1 MTSFAITLIAI
12 GIADLTRGA
21 GPMRGARL
29 LVGPVVVMVLGVLT
43 AAHGASI
50 PLLIVGGLTCVAWQV
65 LSSPGDSGTPHPAFA
80 FTALALGLAVLLLC
94 WNAGPPVGGVLSHW
108 AQHAAIPGLDRV
120 GVDGAA
126 LILGLFLVQ
135 LGTGNVIVRL
145 ILRATGAIRPSGQP
159 QPSDTLRGGRLLG
172 PLERVFILGLALAGQ
187 VTAAGIVIAA
197 KGLLRFPELT
207 VRRDRTETQ
216 GVGIDAVTEYFLV
229 GSFVSWLVAL
239 SCVAAAHLLV

>member
-12 GIADLTRGA
+12 GIADLTRGT
-21 GPMRGARL
+21 GPVRGARL
-29 LVGPVVVMVLGVLT
+29 LVGPAVILLLGALT

-50 PLLIVGGLTCVAWQV
+50 TSLIVGALTCVAWQV
-65 LSSPGDSGTPHPAFA
+65 LSSPGEASTPHPAFA
-80 FTALALGLAVLLLC
+80 FTALALGLAVLVVG
-94 WNAGPPVGGVLSHW
+94 WNAGPPAGGVLSHW
-108 AQHAAIPGLDRV
+108 ARHAAIPGLERV
-120 GVDGAA
+120 GVERAA
-126 LILGLFLVQ
+126 LIVGLFLVQ
-135 LGTGNVIVRL
+135 LSTGNVIVRL
-145 ILRATGAIRPSGQP
+145 ILRATGAIRPPGEP

-187 VTAAGIVIAA
+187 VTAAGTVIAA

-207 VRRDRTETQ
+207 VRRDRIETQ

-239 SCVAAAHLLV
+239 GCVAAAHLLA

>member
-12 GIADLTRGA
+12 GLADLTRGA
-21 GPMRGARL
+21 GRVRGVRL
-29 LVGPVVVMVLGVLT
+29 LVGPAVILALGALT
-43 AAHGASI
+43 DVHGAAI
-50 PLLIVGGLTCVAWQV
+50 PLLIVGALTCVLWQV
-65 LSSPGDSGTPHPAFA
+65 LSSPGDSSTPHPAYA
-80 FTALALGLAVLLLC
+80 FTVLALGLAVLLLC
-94 WNAGPPVGGVLSHW
+94 WNAGPPAGGVLSHW
-108 AQHAAIPGLDRV
+108 ATHAGIAGLDRV

-126 LILGLFLVQ
+126 LIIGLFLVQ
-135 LGTGNVIVRL
+135 LSTGNVIVRL
-145 ILRATGAIRPSGQP
+145 ILRATGAIRAPGEP

-187 VTAAGIVIAA
+187 VAAAGIVIAA

-207 VRRDRTETQ
+207 VRRDRSETQ

-239 SCVAAAHLLV
+239 ASVAAAHLLR

>member
-1 MTSFAITLIAI
+1 MTSLAITLIAI
-12 GIADLTRGA
+12 GVADLTRGG
-21 GPMRGARL
+21 GPVRGVRL
-29 LVGPVVVMVLGVLT
+29 LVGPGVVLLLGVLT
-43 AAHGASI
+43 NAHGASI
-50 PLLIVGGLTCVAWQV
+50 PLLIVGALTCVLWQV
-65 LSSPGDSGTPHPAFA
+65 LSSPADARTPHPAYA
-80 FTALALGLAVLLLC
+80 FTAIALGLAVLLVC

-108 AQHAAIPGLDRV
+108 TDHAAIPGLDRV
-120 GVDGAA
+120 GPDGAA
-126 LILGLFLVQ
+126 LIVGLFLVQ
-135 LGTGNVIVRL
+135 LSTGNVIVRL
-145 ILRATGAIRPSGQP
+145 ILRATGALRPPGEP

-207 VRRDRTETQ
+207 VRRDRSETH

-239 SCVAAAHLLV
+239 SCVAAAHLLM